1 MLLRKKI
8 PITIISLV
16 SIPLIILSVI
26 VYTYTSSALITA
38 NKNRM
43 KNISEIQSEH
53 LYNILDSHAKE
64 LQLTAK
70 AGEIIDPLIQNI
82 DYNFNNTT
90 WKFRKDPNYI
100 LEDLLKESLEVDN
113 IFAANPKGEIIL
125 SAKEEFKGASI
136 KNEQYFMDALG
147 EKTVISNIVVSD
159 LNNEQVIIMT
169 TPIRNYNQEVVGVL
183 GSSIKLEYFKNKI
196 TTTKMEEQGYVYIVD
211 SEGLIVAHPDESR
224 IGTQV
229 QNDVINTI
237 VQKVKNQEAVLTGEG
252 VYTYQGKKKH
262 MAYSIIPHIN
272 WLIVVAQDQTQ
283 MSEPATITLIII
295 IVITLGVI
303 ILSVIASIEFS
314 KSITEPINQ
323 LMKVMEKT
331 GEGDLSSQ
339 CEFKSENEF
348 GTLAGYF
355 NEMLSKLNLSY
366 HELSSVYEQLSAT
379 EEELRSQ
386 YEDLQVSEEQLRKS
400 EEKYKLALDGVND
413 VMWEWDNEI
422 KSFSIS
428 NKWHDIVGD
437 LPIKVLSVKNFMK
450 FIHKDDIKTV
460 IKNIKD
466 HLEGRT
472 TVYRSEFRMHLREG
486 QFKWILIRGKALR
499 DIGGKVLKIAGSIT
513 DISHRKAA
521 EYEIKHMAYHDALTR
536 LPNRVLFMKELE
548 VKLERSK
555 KEEAVA
561 GAIMLIDLDNFKNVN
576 DTLGHDYGDKLLEF
590 IAEKLKMIITDNN
603 TVCRFGGDEFL
614 VLNSE
619 VKDKNEIIIFAQK
632 ILSIFDSPF
641 IIFDKLTYITASIGI
656 AIYPQDGEH
665 TSQLLK
671 NADVAMYT
679 AKTSGK
685 NTFLFF
691 NSMMRE
697 GLERKIRIEAILRQ
711 ALVEDQFE
719 LYYQPQMDVKH
730 NKITGFEALLRL
742 NSKEMGFISPGEFIP
757 IAEECGLIKELGLWC
772 LKRACLKNKE
782 WRDKGYQFGS
792 IAVNISTV
800 QFEQSNFVELIIDVL
815 EQTRLKPEFLEIEIT
830 ESVLMKSL
838 EKNIEILEKLNALGI
853 KIALDDFGTGY
864 SSLSYLRRLPIHT
877 LKIDKSFIDGICS
890 SSKEQAITYGIIQ
903 LAHKMELEVI
913 AEGVENQY
921 QVEILQKKECDK
933 IQGYFFSRPL
943 PAVQAEELMKNSKNE
958 FIF

>member
-26 VYTYTSSALITA
+26 VYTYTSSALIRA
-38 NKNRM
+38 NKNRI

-53 LYNILDSHAKE
+53 LNNILDSHAKE

-70 AGEIIDPLIQNI
+70 AGEIVDQLIQNA
-82 DYNFNNTT
+82 DDNFNNVT

-100 LEDLLKESLEVDN
+100 LEDILKESLEMDN

-125 SAKEEFKGASI
+125 SAEKEFKGASI
-136 KNEQYFMDALG
+136 KNEQYFIDALG
-147 EKTVISNIVVSD
+147 EKTVISNIVVSN
-159 LNNEQVIIMT
+159 LSNEQVIIMA
-169 TPIRNYNQEVVGVL
+169 TPVRNYNQEVIGIL

-196 TTTKMEEQGYVYIVD
+196 TTTDMEEQGYVYIVD

-224 IGTQV
+224 VGTQV
-229 QNDVINTI
+229 QNDAINTI
-237 VQKVKNQEAVLTGEG
+237 VKKIKNQEAVLTGKG

-262 MAYSIIPHIN
+262 MAYSIIPHVN

-283 MSEPATITLIII
+283 MNEPATIALIII

-303 ILSVIASIEFS
+303 SLSVIASIEFS
-314 KSITEPINQ
+314 KSITQPIGE
-323 LMKVMEKT
+323 LVEVMERA
-331 GEGDLSSQ
+331 GQGDLTSQ
-339 CEFKSENEF
+339 CRFKSKNEF
-348 GTLAGYF
+348 GTLARHF
-355 NEMLSKLNLSY
+355 NEMLRKLNLSY
-366 HELSSVYEQLSAT
+366 HELSSVYDQLSAT

-386 YEDLQVSEEQLRKS
+386 YEDLQVSEEHLRKS
-400 EEKYKLALDGVND
+400 EEKYKLALEGVND
-413 VMWEWDNEI
+413 VIWEWDNEV
-422 KSFSIS
+422 KSFSVS
-428 NKWHDIVGD
+428 NKWHDMVGD
-437 LPIKVLSVKNFMK
+437 LPIEVLSVKNLMK
-450 FIHKDDIKTV
+450 FIHKDDIKIV
-460 IKNIKD
+460 LKNIKD
-466 HLEGRT
+466 HLEGIT
-472 TVYRSEFRMHLREG
+472 TVYRSEFRMHLGEG

-499 DIGGKVLKIAGSIT
+499 NAKGKVIKIAGSIT
-513 DISHRKAA
+513 DISHRKAV
-521 EYEIKHMAYHDALTR
+521 EYEIKYMAYHDALTR

-548 VKLERSK
+548 VELERSK
-555 KEEAVA
+555 KEAVA
-561 GAIMLIDLDNFKNVN
+561 GAIMLIDLDNFKNIN

-590 IAEKLKMIITDNN
+590 IAEKLKRTITGNN

-614 VLNSE
+614 VLNCG
-619 VKDKNEIIIFAQK
+619 VKDKTEIVIFAQK
-632 ILSIFDSPF
+632 ILSIFKDPF

-656 AIYPQDGEH
+656 AVYPEDGKH

-691 NSMMRE
+691 NPIMRE
-697 GLERKIRIEAILRQ
+697 GLERKIKIEAILRQ
-711 ALVEDQFE
+711 ALVEDCFE
-719 LYYQPQMDVKH
+719 IYYQPQIDVKH

-742 NSKEMGFISPGEFIP
+742 NSKEMGFISPAEFIP

-772 LKRACLKNKE
+772 LKHACLKNKE
-782 WRDKGYQFGS
+782 WRDKGYQFEY

-800 QFEQSNFVELIIDVL
+800 QFEQSDFVELIIEVL
-815 EQTRLKPEFLEIEIT
+815 EQTQLKPEFLEIEIT

-838 EKNIEILEKLNALGI
+838 ERNIEILEKLNAIGV

-864 SSLSYLRRLPIHT
+864 SSFSYLRRLPIHT

-890 SSKEQAITYGIIQ
+890 SSKEQAIAYGIIQ
-903 LAHKMELEVI
+903 LAHKMELEVV

-921 QVEILQKKECDK
+921 QVEVLQKKECDK
-933 IQGYFFSRPL
+933 IQGYFFSKPL
-943 PAVQAEELMKNSKNE
+943 PAAQAEDLISNLKNE